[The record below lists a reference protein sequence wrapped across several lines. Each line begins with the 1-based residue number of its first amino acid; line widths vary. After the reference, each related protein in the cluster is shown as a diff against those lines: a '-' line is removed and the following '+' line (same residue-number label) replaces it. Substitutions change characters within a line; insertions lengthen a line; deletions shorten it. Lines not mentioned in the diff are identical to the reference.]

1 MKNLRSATLI
11 ICAVSSMFLGMPAL
25 AQEADFSPEMTAD
38 DSLTGDGE
46 MDMLLAALPS
56 AESVLAATPGGPVLD
71 VADPAVGAG
80 GPPGGPHMGGFHHG
94 GHHGPFGAL
103 QGPLALTSDQYE
115 RLYSLKN
122 QSSDANGPKMM
133 QLHQLHRQ
141 LKDSLASAD
150 LDTKRSSD
158 IASKIVSIKAELD
171 RSRMDRLIA
180 CAGVLTSDQ
189 RKALHDEMVKH
200 AVMGG
205 MHHHGH
211 GGHGHG

>member
-80 GPPGGPHMGGFHHG
+80 
-94 GHHGPFGAL
+94 
-103 QGPLALTSDQYE
+103 
-115 RLYSLKN
+115 
-122 QSSDANGPKMM
+122 
-133 QLHQLHRQ
+133 
-141 LKDSLASAD
+141 
-150 LDTKRSSD
+150 
-158 IASKIVSIKAELD
+158 
-171 RSRMDRLIA
+171 
-180 CAGVLTSDQ
+180 
-189 RKALHDEMVKH
+189 H
-200 AVMGG
+200 AVAIRSELLRDPVDVGFPDRFG
-205 MHHHGH
+205 DLVVRGVAVAV
-211 GGHGHG
+211 GAPVERAGSAPVKGSFAPSNGCGSLRLRTRG